1 MKWVISP
8 RNVIAHV
15 ITSVENV
22 DNLSVLKFAVTQNS
36 RSRIRDKRLVEVR
49 VAVVEIPAEN
59 LSMGK
64 TRETHKAEEIVNQLT
79 ENQMAEEDDADS
91 DDFYV
96 FSAGATDEE
105 NTLELIIEDKLIN
118 TVIDTG
124 ASCNLMS
131 AEVFNF
137 VTGSRVKVLEC
148 TKKVYAYAS
157 VEPLQLIGKCIL
169 SECVPQTH
177 QLLGAEFYITYGK
190 AATLLGR
197 KTSELLGMLR
207 VGVSINSCKIKANGP
222 PEMPKHADRKAAL
235 KGKFPKV
242 FQGLGKLKGYQLKF
256 HIDQDIHPVAQ
267 PVRRIPFSRRDK
279 VNEKLEDLLKLD
291 VIEKVEGPSSWVN
304 PLVVVA
310 KTNGDVRL
318 CLDMR
323 QANRAIMREK
333 HPVPTVEETLQEVSY
348 AKVFSK
354 LDLNMAFHQIELQP
368 DSRDKTTFPAPNG
381 LNRH

>member
-157 VEPLQLIGKCIL
+157 VKPLQLKGKCIL
-169 SECVPQTH
+169 SIGVPQTH
-177 QLLGAEFYITYGK
+177 QSLGTEFYITCGK
-190 AATLLGR
+190 AATLPGR
-197 KTSELLGMLR
+197 KTSELLDVLR
-207 VGVSINSCKIKANGP
+207 VGVSINSCEIKADGP
-222 PEMPKHADRKAAL
+222 
-235 KGKFPKV
+235 
-242 FQGLGKLKGYQLKF
+242 Q
-256 HIDQDIHPVAQ
+256 DQRCQ
-267 PVRRIPFSRRDK
+267 SMK
-279 VNEKLEDLLKLD
+279 
-291 VIEKVEGPSSWVN
+291 IE
-304 PLVVVA
+304 
-310 KTNGDVRL
+310 R
-318 CLDMR
+318 MR
-323 QANRAIMREK
+323 
-333 HPVPTVEETLQEVSY
+333 
-348 AKVFSK
+348 
-354 LDLNMAFHQIELQP
+354 
-368 DSRDKTTFPAPNG
+368 
-381 LNRH
+381 